1 MRTLSFDEKH
11 LPDVDWC
18 LKALSALD
26 PLHLIFDP
34 EYVAP
39 FNHRGRR
46 GSRYVPTAED
56 LLFLDESVK
65 YTRQTERGTRG
76 MYHPTVGKYLHGSK
90 SKEFDGHTPP

>member
-34 EYVAP
+34 EYEPP
-39 FNHRGRR
+39 FSQRGRR
-46 GSRYVPTAED
+46 GQRYIPSAEE
-56 LLFLDESVK
+56 LLSLDQSMKQSQSDK
-65 YTRQTERGTRG
+65 YSAE
-76 MYHPTVGKYLHGSK
+76 
-90 SKEFDGHTPP
+90 KEEKAP

>member
-34 EYVAP
+34 EYEPP
-39 FNHRGRR
+39 FSQRGRR
-46 GSRYVPTAED
+46 GLRYIPSAEE
-56 LLFLDESVK
+56 LLSLDKSMKQSQSDK
-65 YTRQTERGTRG
+65 YFAEKDEKA
-76 MYHPTVGKYLHGSK
+76 P
-90 SKEFDGHTPP
+90 